1 VSLILLSLGALI
13 PFPEPASA
21 YTPHAPILIIGDA
34 NFLPANGVT
43 GGSGTWNDP
52 YVIEGWDINASTA
65 HGIEIRDSK
74 RQFTCTGQVTILC
87 LRRVDG
93 HPCGDQVRL
102 LHAPLDKQRQAVLAI
117 A

>member
-1 VSLILLSLGALI
+1 MPQIA
-13 PFPEPASA
+13 
-21 YTPHAPILIIGDA
+21 HCR
-34 NFLPANGVT
+34 NGHVVAVV
-43 GGSGTWNDP
+43 W
-52 YVIEGWDINASTA
+52 A